1 MQSKNN
7 PKHNSMKFKEQTESP
22 ILNQSKLVNTLDII
36 KDEINKW
43 EEKNTDKDIKIVSI
57 DNGKIVLSMVYGK
70 QHIIEILC
78 PKDYPNVKSGFSCKE
93 IKTVNTIP
101 LSFISQANNQLKS
114 KKNLSVHRIISH
126 LSTTFQNY
134 KKALKSKVSKDK
146 MKDKSESNSEH
157 EQESKSVVSNEIP
170 SEVSIDSKLT
180 KDINFINDLIKEA
193 NKCSNDVPSDSDETH
208 QEVDDRP
215 LTEEVVV
222 PDPTRIVR
230 RRNSKLQTGSTK
242 IKIFGKSKNSGP
254 SSSKT
259 SISSML
265 KVEDLEDKNPYLQE
279 QDIMSIIQDEWNKVQ
294 ESKSICPTT
303 NEDNNDLDNLINEVE
318 RLVQETKDQE
328 TKDQETKDQET
339 KDQETKDQETKDQ
352 ETKDQEE
359 IWASSFTTQA
369 PNGENFEESS
379 WEVPNETSQI
389 TVVEP
394 VQEATEEPV
403 QNVTEEPIQLV
414 AEEPVQEVAEE
425 SVQDTAEES
434 VQETVKESV
443 QETVKESVQEEVVEE
458 PVQENVKE
466 PIQETTEEPV
476 QQVAEEPV
484 QEEVAEKPVQEVA
497 EEPVQ
502 ETTEEPVQ
510 QVAEKPVQEEV
521 AEKPVQEVAEE
532 PVQETTEE
540 PVQQEVAEEP
550 FQQEVV
556 EESVQEVAEEPVQK
570 ATEELVQQE
579 VAEESIQDVTE
590 DIVKLDV
597 TVQND
602 FSDHSDSPEPSDSSD
617 SEEEITN
624 SNNLGRYFKIYDPTT
639 GKTTG
644 VYVGGIP
651 KQAASKAL
659 TKLFSNDDTVKNT
672 NNKKEFYL
680 REYTGNKPGKIYKY
694 EGTRQKLNQPQKI
707 SIPSFN
713 GQYKTITYNYKNKIV
728 KKNVPDSIK
737 NPSKPVKKSIKPVKK
752 LSTTKLDSQT
762 NSVKEKSEN
771 KDIINYNDTGDKYGL
786 YIDFGKFFKNS
797 KIPFDLEK
805 LRDNALKLS
814 NQENQDDNYSTMKLR
829 NFKNNNAVN
838 LMIND
843 FTKLYN
849 DGVKNGYNIEPI
861 NDNIYDLDI
870 LLSSNFLDKDSVLY
884 QDMINLKID
893 HIKINIKINHKM
905 YPFYPPQVSLIRPT
919 IENNVAAIIATID
932 YLFANKWNPMISIVN
947 IVNDIRNILN
957 KYGAL
962 DEKKYQ
968 DNLDPIFHDL
978 VELSLLT
985 GTQCSMYQSD
995 QKVIDLSNNS
1005 TNEKQS
1011 KYWKKGTGFGH
1022 SGLSDWD
1029 FNQTKENIKN
1039 RELKIYQCL
1048 RKIVVKLTKIILGK
1062 NQVDVINILKESC
1075 FIPYLKLVFIDGSL
1089 FDLVKDLSYFELVLN
1104 SMRILTK
1111 EYLPLFLH
1119 KYNDKSLLE
1128 VLDQFNKDCH
1138 SYLNTLKNIKESDCQ
1153 NEIDVIENFMS
1164 FYKRLSTSIEK
1175 FNEITE
1181 SNNKEEVI
1189 SNDVK
1194 DLYKITLGNEV
1205 FQEYNLD
1212 LNKFANMLTNDTKK
1226 EGLIHKDALKAISR
1240 ELLSHSKNLPVEY
1253 GSSIYYRYSP
1263 ENIRYHEFIITGP
1276 EDSPY
1281 DSGCFHFR
1289 MYNPSAYPNTSPFV
1303 SMTTTGHGSVRFNPN
1318 LYADG
1323 KVCLSILGTWRGQAG
1338 ESWIPGVSSM
1348 LQVMISI
1355 QSLVLISE
1363 PYFNEPGYESS
1374 RGTDKGNKLSA
1385 EYNQKVRFNCMKWA
1399 MIDVIKNP
1407 VPGFESMIKKHF
1419 SIKAPHIKQVC
1430 QTWVNEA
1437 PDNNKS
1443 EYQKLYDELIGL
1455 LDSLV
1460 A

>member
-1 MQSKNN
+1 MHDYLGSFYNPLTLQKKLKYIHHIIINYITNSILYFFLIMQSKNN

-242 IKIFGKSKNSGP
+242 IKIFGKSKNSGS

-259 SISSML
+259 SISSMS
-265 KVEDLEDKNPYLQE
+265 KVEELEDKNPYLQE

-328 TKDQETKDQET
+328 TKDQETKDQ
-339 KDQETKDQETKDQ
+339 K
-352 ETKDQEE
+352 E
-359 IWASSFTTQA
+359 IWASSLTIEE
-369 PNGENFEESS
+369 PNGENFEEFS

-403 QNVTEEPIQLV
+403 QNVTEELIQLV
-414 AEEPVQEVAEE
+414 ADEPVQETVKDSVQEVAEESVQETTVEAVQEIAEESVQQVVEESVQETTVEPVQEVAEEAVQQVVEESVQETTVEPVQEVAEE
-425 SVQDTAEES
+425 SVQ
-434 VQETVKESV
+434 
-443 QETVKESVQEEVVEE
+443 
-458 PVQENVKE
+458 
-466 PIQETTEEPV
+466 
-476 QQVAEEPV
+476 
-484 QEEVAEKPVQEVA
+484 EVA
-497 EEPVQ
+497 
-502 ETTEEPVQ
+502 
-510 QVAEKPVQEEV
+510 
-521 AEKPVQEVAEE
+521 
-532 PVQETTEE
+532 EE

-550 FQQEVV
+550 VQQEVA
-556 EESVQEVAEEPVQK
+556 EEPVQQEVAEEPVQEVAEEPVQK

-579 VAEESIQDVTE
+579 VAE

-644 VYVGGIP
+644 VYVGKTP
-651 KQAASKAL
+651 TQAANKAFIK
-659 TKLFSNDDTVKNT
+659 TFSNDNT
-672 NNKKEFYL
+672 GNKKEFYL
-680 REYTGNKPGKIYKY
+680 QEYTGNKPGKIYKY

-707 SIPSFN
+707 SIPLHD
-713 GQYKTITYNYKNKIV
+713 GQYKTITYNYKNTVV

-737 NPSKPVKKSIKPVKK
+737 NPPKTIKKSIKPVKKSIKPVKK
-752 LSTTKLDSQT
+752 SLDSQT

-849 DGVKNGYNIEPI
+849 DGVKNGYNIEPV

-1128 VLDQFNKDCH
+1128 ILDQFNKDCH

-1181 SNNKEEVI
+1181 SNSKEEVI

-1194 DLYKITLGNEV
+1194 DLYKITLSNEV

-1455 LDSLV
+1455 LNSLV

>member
-7 PKHNSMKFKEQTESP
+7 PKHNSMKFKEQTENP
-22 ILNQSKLVNTLDII
+22 VLNQSKLINTLDII

-43 EEKNTDKDIKIVSI
+43 EEKNTDKDIKIMSI
-57 DNGKIVLSMVYGK
+57 DSGKIVLSMVYGK

-93 IKTVNTIP
+93 VKSVNTIP

-134 KKALKSKVSKDK
+134 KKALKSKVNKDK
-146 MKDKSESNSEH
+146 IKDKSENDSDH
-157 EQESKSVVSNEIP
+157 KQESKSVVPNEVP

-193 NKCSNDVPSDSDETH
+193 NKCSNDVPSDSDEVH

-222 PDPTRIVR
+222 PDPSRIVR
-230 RRNSKLQTGSTK
+230 RRNSKLHTGSTK
-242 IKIFGKSKNSGP
+242 VRIFGGSKNSGL

-259 SISSML
+259 SIYSMS
-265 KVEDLEDKNPYLQE
+265 KVEELEDKNPYLQE

-294 ESKSICPTT
+294 ESKSIYPTT
-303 NEDNNDLDNLINEVE
+303 KEDNNDLDNLINEVE

-328 TKDQETKDQET
+328 TKDQETKDQE
-339 KDQETKDQETKDQ
+339 
-352 ETKDQEE
+352 E
-359 IWASSFTTQA
+359 IWSSSLIIDES
-369 PNGENFEESS
+369 NGVNFEEPS
-379 WEVPNETSQI
+379 WEISGETSQI
-389 TVVEP
+389 TVAEEPVQEVAEEPVQEVAEEPVQEVAEEPVQEVAEEPVQEVAEEP

-403 QNVTEEPIQLV
+403 Q
-414 AEEPVQEVAEE
+414 
-425 SVQDTAEES
+425 
-434 VQETVKESV
+434 
-443 QETVKESVQEEVVEE
+443 EVVEE
-458 PVQENVKE
+458 PVQETVE
-466 PIQETTEEPV
+466 ELVQEVVEEQVQEATEEPV
-476 QQVAEEPV
+476 QEVTEEPVQEVTEKPVQEVTEEQVKEVAEEQVKEVTEEQVKEVAEEPV
-484 QEEVAEKPVQEVA
+484 QEATEEQVKEVTEEQVKEVAEEAAKEPVQEAAKEPVQEVA

-502 ETTEEPVQ
+502 E
-510 QVAEKPVQEEV
+510 
-521 AEKPVQEVAEE
+521 
-532 PVQETTEE
+532 
-540 PVQQEVAEEP
+540 
-550 FQQEVV
+550 VV
-556 EESVQEVAEEPVQK
+556 EEPIQE
-570 ATEELVQQE
+570 
-579 VAEESIQDVTE
+579 VTE

-597 TVQND
+597 TVQDD
-602 FSDHSDSPEPSDSSD
+602 FSDYLVTPEPSDSSD

-644 VYVGGIP
+644 VYTGGTP
-651 KQAASKAL
+651 KQAASKAF
-659 TKLFSNDDTVKNT
+659 TKSFSNDDTAKNT

-680 REYTGNKPGKIYKY
+680 QEYTGNKPGKIYKY

-713 GQYKTITYNYKNKIV
+713 GQNKTITYNYKNTVV

-737 NPSKPVKKSIKPVKK
+737 NQSKITKKSDKPLKKPNRPVKKSPAKK
-752 LSTTKLDSQT
+752 SDSQT
-762 NSVKEKSEN
+762 NSVKEKSN
-771 KDIINYNDTGDKYGL
+771 DKDIINYNDTGDKYGL
-786 YIDFGKFFKNS
+786 YIDFGKFFKNNN
-797 KIPFDLEK
+797 IPFDLEK
-805 LRDNALKLS
+805 LRDNALRLS
-814 NQENQDDNYSTMKLR
+814 NQENQDDDYSTMKLK

-849 DGVKNGYNIEPI
+849 DGVKNGYKIEPI
-861 NDNIYDLDI
+861 NDDIYNLNIM
-870 LLSSNFLDKDSVLY
+870 LSSNFLNKDSVLY
-884 QDMINLKID
+884 QDMINLKVD
-893 HIKINIKINHKM
+893 NIKINIKINHKM
-905 YPFYPPQVSLIRPT
+905 YPFYPPQVSLISPN
-919 IENNVAAIIATID
+919 IENNVASIIATID
-932 YLFANKWNPMISIVN
+932 YLFTSKWNPMISIVN
-947 IVNDIRNILN
+947 IVDDIRNILN

-962 DEKKYQ
+962 DEQKYQ
-968 DNLDPIFHDL
+968 NNLDPIFHDL

-985 GTQCSMYQSD
+985 GTQCSMYRSD
-995 QKVIDLSNNS
+995 QKVIDLSNNC
-1005 TNEKQS
+1005 TNDKQS

-1022 SGLSDWD
+1022 NGLSDWD

-1062 NQVDVINILKESC
+1062 NQVDIINILKESC

-1153 NEIDVIENFMS
+1153 SEIDVIENFMS
-1164 FYKRLSTSIEK
+1164 FYKRLSTSIDK

-1212 LNKFANMLTNDTKK
+1212 LNKFANMVTNDTKK

-1281 DSGCFHFR
+1281 DSGCFHFK

-1318 LYADG
+1318 LYANG

-1385 EYNQKVRFNCMKWA
+1385 EYNQTVRFNCMKWA

-1419 SIKAPHIKQVC
+1419 SIKAPYIKQVC

-1437 PDNNKS
+1437 PNNNKS